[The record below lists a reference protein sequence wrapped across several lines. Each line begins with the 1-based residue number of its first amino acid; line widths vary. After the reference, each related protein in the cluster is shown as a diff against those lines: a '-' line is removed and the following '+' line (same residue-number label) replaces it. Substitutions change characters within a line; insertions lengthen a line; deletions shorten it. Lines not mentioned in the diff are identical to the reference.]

1 MYLVTKGADEKVKEK
16 LRDVGTVRT
25 RKVLEDLDGFAGK
38 GYRTLLMASKE
49 LQAVETEQW
58 IVKYKEAKEK
68 GDRDLMKE
76 LEGEIECDLITACAI
91 GIEDE
96 LQD

>member
-49 LQAVETEQW
+49 LQAV
-58 IVKYKEAKEK
+58 
-68 GDRDLMKE
+68 
-76 LEGEIECDLITACAI
+76 
-91 GIEDE
+91 
-96 LQD
+96 